1 MKKCLSVFL
10 TLSIIASM
18 LCGMLSMSAFAS
30 PETSNDLIEKD
41 GVLYEKLPC
50 VIANVSG
57 SGVDSENMSKAT
69 DGDDTTYVTHAS
81 IGSAS
86 FKSGSA
92 TSTDSLNGI
101 DRIDLVRIKYKD
113 IVDSSDLIAKGWGP
127 GVRVVGPNRR
137 VDLPKKYGN
146 YNLNTDGT
154 VKDPDAWFAEVN
166 FGKLNDENNEG
177 LYTED
182 CVVNFSKQN
191 NDKSIA
197 VSFSGLG
204 ITIYEIEF
212 YKKTEFSIDGA
223 NITNNA
229 TGVTNINGGQP
240 LTVTFSD
247 AVNKSTVTADNVK
260 FTSDTNEVVT
270 PVLAFSGDDKVL
282 KFDLKDLKPNTTYT
296 FTMSGEVKSKVGVG
310 LGEGYSLSFT
320 TGDIVPFPY
329 CDGRVIKEVSDFDVQ
344 TGRKGI
350 YVMDM
355 KEPVSLL
362 GISVKLKNADASK
375 ADSVI
380 LIGGTERGLFD
391 GPFDWLPGY
400 GRGDK
405 KTFKNNT
412 ADAQYFLL
420 DSGTYRYYDIKTA
433 DAVESG
439 NATVDNNDV
448 DNIASVKAYVSVA
461 DVESNLTKI
470 ASFSRPVAGTNMS
483 NESLNDAIG
492 NRLIDGKIVSD
503 PFEPSTPLKSI
514 KFYSEN
520 FPTTEIK
527 KIKIWYEKTGETNLA
542 NDYLNLYT
550 FDKNPNG
557 GNDIAT
563 YLRKKAEFVN
573 TNGAIGCAE
582 IDLSDAV
589 KNKADFQ
596 FMLIAN
602 DPGVEGI
609 TGIKLYEIEF
619 YKELDDSAKFVSASS
634 STEGVDASQ
643 LAKVYDSNVDS
654 YCEINAAD
662 VILKLENPTLA
673 SGIKIRYNDAGGDL
687 LANYSVYA
695 AAANDESA
703 YAKIGE
709 FTGGSDDEAGL
720 TYTGMIEFSERLVR
734 YIKITRPSVGG
745 IQIAD
750 VRVYSKN
757 DFETAPDGKHWENI
771 MAGLKS
777 GSVTAVDGTDSS
789 VDAGSVYSMFDGR
802 YDASVSLAAKPDA
815 KVNVGPNKL
824 GAQYDIDLGAVYTI
838 NSINMG
844 WKIETENPNFTGCFT
859 LYGSSDDSSY
869 KKLTDFNIGVVDSGT
884 AFASFASGNYR
895 YLRLVRGFN
904 TPDSFEKSAG
914 VTCGYGLGFTT
925 KVTELEV
932 YGLAD
937 DSTATDMVISSNEPE
952 KLTSGDKDIYNWT
965 AAVRNY
971 TGEKKTYTVL
981 SACYNDN
988 GLISCKMN
996 DTVTSDA
1003 FDSEKVLNISG
1014 EIPAGTKYV
1023 RVFLWDGTA
1032 NAKPLMQERTLNIA
1046 Q

>member
-18 LCGMLSMSAFAS
+18 LCGMFSISVSAS
-30 PETSNDLIEKD
+30 SETNNGLIEKD
-41 GVLYEKLPC
+41 GVLYEKLPLIISA
-50 VIANVSG
+50 VYGADT
-57 SGVDSENMSKAT
+57 GVDRENMSKAT
-69 DGDDTTYVTHAS
+69 DGDYDTYVTHTAL
-81 IGSAS
+81 GSAAFS
-86 FKSGSA
+86 DFNK
-92 TSTDSLNGI
+92 I
-101 DRIDLVRIKYKD
+101 DQVDLVRVYYRKD
-113 IVDSSDLIAKGWGP
+113 HNTAFYARIEGENRVDKRWNSGGKLEDFDFDNASVSSDETVCADAVI
-127 GVRVVGPNRR
+127 NF
-137 VDLPKKYGN
+137 KKSNG
-146 YNLNTDGT
+146 
-154 VKDPDAWFAEVN
+154 
-166 FGKLNDENNEG
+166 
-177 LYTED
+177 
-182 CVVNFSKQN
+182 
-191 NDKSIA
+191 DKS
-197 VSFSGLG
+197 VSLICLNKS
-204 ITIYEIEF
+204 ITLYEIEF
-212 YKKTEFSIDGA
+212 YKKAEFSIDGA
-223 NITNNA
+223 NIANND

-240 LTVTFSD
+240 LSITFSGD
-247 AVNKSTVTADNVK
+247 VDKTTVTADNVK
-260 FTSDTNEVVT
+260 FTSDTNEVVA

-282 KFDLKDLKPNTTYT
+282 KFDLKDLKPNTNYT
-296 FTMSGEVKSKVGVG
+296 FTMSKEVKSKVGVA
-310 LGEGYSLSFT
+310 LDDDYSLSFT
-320 TGDIVPFPY
+320 TGDIAPFPY
-329 CDGRVIKEVSDFDVQ
+329 CDGRIIKEVSDFAVQ
-344 TGRKGI
+344 TGRSGM
-350 YVMDM
+350 YVIDM

-362 GISVKLKNADASK
+362 GISVKLKTADASK
-375 ADSVI
+375 ADSLI
-380 LIGGTERGLFD
+380 LISGSERGSFD
-391 GPFDWLPGY
+391 CRIDWLPGY
-400 GRGDK
+400 TRGEDNR
-405 KTFKNNT
+405 TTIKNST
-412 ADAQYFLL
+412 TDDQYFLL
-420 DSGTYRYYDIKTA
+420 DSSAYRYYLVKTA
-433 DAVESG
+433 EIGTNSEG
-439 NATVDNNDV
+439 KETVTDNNDN
-448 DNIASVKAYVSVA
+448 NIASVKAYVSVA

-470 ASFSRPVAGTNMS
+470 ASFSRPVVGTNMS
-483 NESLNDAIG
+483 NASLNAAIG
-492 NRLIDGKIVSD
+492 NKLIDGKIVSD
-503 PFEPSTPLKSI
+503 PFEPTTPLKSI
-514 KFYSEN
+514 GFYSEN

-550 FDKNPNG
+550 FHTDKTIGDNG
-557 GNDIAT
+557 ALN
-563 YLRKKAEFVN
+563 LNKKAEFVN

-582 IDLSDAV
+582 IDLSDAT
-589 KNKADFQ
+589 KKKSDLEFL
-596 FMLIAN
+596 LIAN
-602 DPGVEGI
+602 DANVTGI

-695 AAANDESA
+695 ASANDESA

-750 VRVYSKN
+750 VKIYSKN
-757 DFETAPDGKHWENI
+757 DFETAPDGQHWENI

-777 GSVTAVDGTDSS
+777 GSVTAVGIAGSS
-789 VDAGSVYSMFDGR
+789 VDAGSVYSMVDGR
-802 YDASVSLAAKPDA
+802 YDAAVSLAAKTSASVD
-815 KVNVGPNKL
+815 VGNNMP
-824 GAQYDIDLGAVYTI
+824 GAQYDIDLGALYTI

-844 WKIETENPNFTGCFT
+844 WKIDSPSFTGCFT
-859 LYGSSDDSSY
+859 LYGSSDGSSY

-884 AFASFASGNYR
+884 EFASFASGNYR

-904 TPDSFEKSAG
+904 TPDSFEKSSG